1 MEKKATFGGGCFW
14 GVEENFRVLDGIS
27 ETAVGFMGGDNPIT
41 YDESHTDTTE
51 HAEVVHLK
59 YDPEKVSYEEL
70 LKVFFENHDPTQVN
84 RQGPDVGTQYRS
96 VIFYH
101 DKGQKASAE
110 KYKKEL
116 QDSPKHR
123 ASTLPSSV
131 SSTIATEITP
141 AKEFYI
147 ADEYHQKYLY
157 KRGIKTCHELY

>member
-1 MEKKATFGGGCFW
+1 MNLKSKERVATFGGGCFW
-14 GVEENFRVLDGIS
+14 GVEENFREWNGVL

-41 YDESHTDTTE
+41 YDESHTDTTG
-51 HAEVVHLK
+51 HAEVVHLQ

-84 RQGPDVGTQYRS
+84 RQGPDIGTQYRS

-101 DKGQKASAE
+101 DEEQKESAE

-116 QDSPKHR
+116 QESGKFG
-123 ASTLPSSV
+123 V
-131 SSTIATEITP
+131 STIATEIAS

-147 ADEYHQKYLY
+147 ADEHHQKYLF
-157 KRGIKTCHELY
+157 KRGVKTCAELH